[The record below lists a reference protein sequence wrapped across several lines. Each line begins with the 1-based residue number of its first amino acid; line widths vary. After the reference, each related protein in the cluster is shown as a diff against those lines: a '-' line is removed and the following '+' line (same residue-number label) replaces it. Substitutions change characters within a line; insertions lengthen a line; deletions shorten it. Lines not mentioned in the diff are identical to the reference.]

1 MGVQQLG
8 GAGGGRGGGRRSR
21 RGRREAPPRLAHRCA
36 DEGLRAPLRVL
47 LLRSGSLDLCIK
59 RSTFMTTIKVT
70 WRLEMDLLC
79 SYLAGQRNIIIL
91 GEDVLCEESSKL
103 CVHPI
108 GPIQTWRRISCK

>member
-1 MGVQQLG
+1 MECIS
-8 GAGGGRGGGRRSR
+8 RYRSH
-21 RGRREAPPRLAHRCA
+21 GYTSNLSYTNWCNFY
-36 DEGLRAPLRVL
+36 
-47 LLRSGSLDLCIK
+47 RSEGSLDLCIK